1 MRTSYPDY
9 SHSSGKQEAILGENQ
24 VGNAT
29 NRKFWRTRVIKGA
42 LIRARICQGCWG
54 VHADA
59 APGTNARI
67 MAEKREGQERERSG
81 RAPSMRGEIIP
92 NAVISRGPNRE
103 KALVAA

>member
-42 LIRARICQGCWG
+42 NKGADLPGAWWVGCMP
-54 VHADA
+54 D

-67 MAEKREGQERERSG
+67 MAKKREGQERERSG
-81 RAPSMRGEIIP
+81 RAPSMRSEIMP
-92 NAVISRGPNRE
+92 NAVSRGPNRE